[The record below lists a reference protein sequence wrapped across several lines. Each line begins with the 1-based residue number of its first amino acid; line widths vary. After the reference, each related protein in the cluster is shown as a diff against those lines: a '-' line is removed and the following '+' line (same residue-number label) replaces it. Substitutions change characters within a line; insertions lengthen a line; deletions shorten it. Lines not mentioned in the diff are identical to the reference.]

1 MPKRTAKKTAAKKL
15 ITRETVEHVA
25 RIARLDLTEKE
36 AEQMEKDLNN
46 ILAAFKDLDKAPI
59 SKVEPSFQPL
69 PVTDVLRE
77 DVPEKC
83 FSSEQALGNTVH
95 KERGFFK
102 GPRAV

>member
-1 MPKRTAKKTAAKKL
+1 MPKKTTTKKL

-46 ILAAFKDLDKAPI
+46 ILAAFKDLDRAPVN
-59 SKVEPSFQPL
+59 KVEPSFQPL

-77 DVPEKC
+77 DVIEKC
-83 FSSEQALGNTVH
+83 FTPEEALGNTKH
-95 KERGFFK
+95 RERGFFK